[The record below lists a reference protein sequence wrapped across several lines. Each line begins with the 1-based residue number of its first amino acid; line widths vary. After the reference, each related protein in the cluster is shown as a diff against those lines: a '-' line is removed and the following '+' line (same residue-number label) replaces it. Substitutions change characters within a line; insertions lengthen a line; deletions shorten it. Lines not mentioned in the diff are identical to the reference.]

1 MSMSSDSQHISEIKP
16 TDLRGILK
24 YVPKFQNHLFVIAVD
39 GRVIEDQVF
48 NGILMDIAVLR
59 NLQIRVILVFGI
71 GRQLRNSAKEPEVGH
86 CDLYGTGVVDAKT
99 LSMAT
104 EAASKVSHLIMQ
116 GLSRLAI
123 KCATTNSI
131 RATRVGVIDGEDQQ
145 FRGKVDRVDSG
156 QLKQL
161 LDNHM
166 VPVIGPVA
174 FDREGESLRLDADHL
189 AAEVAI
195 ASAAS
200 KILFLTS
207 HSGLRAGGRFYR
219 ALETEALDRL
229 YRDWKEALDPALER
243 KCRYAL
249 RALKNG
255 TARVHIL
262 NGLESECLLKEVF
275 SSVGVGTLFYNN
287 EYQKIRWARPA
298 DAQALF
304 DLTRRATESEELTQ
318 RSLGEIEERIDTYFL
333 YEIDGYILACC
344 CLVGYPGSNTF
355 EVASLAVKSS
365 QAGKGLG
372 TKLVKFAGETAAK
385 RGGKRLVALSTQTF
399 PFFIQKCGFRE
410 GSIADLP
417 EERAEILVSSRRN
430 SKVLV
435 KDL

>member
-1 MSMSSDSQHISEIKP
+1 MSSDSQHISEIKP

-39 GRVIEDQVF
+39 GRVIENQVF

-59 NLQIRVILVFGI
+59 NLQIRVILIFGI
-71 GRQLRNSAKEPEVGH
+71 GRQLRNSGKEPEAGLS
-86 CDLYGTGVVDAKT
+86 DLYGTGVVDAKT

-123 KCATTNSI
+123 KCAATNSI
-131 RATRVGVIDGEDQQ
+131 RATRVGVMDGEDQQ

-156 QLKQL
+156 HLKQL

-166 VPVIGPVA
+166 VPVIGPIA
-174 FDREGESLRLDADHL
+174 FDREGEGLRLDADHL

-200 KILFLTS
+200 KILFLSS
-207 HSGLRAGGRFYR
+207 HSGLLAGGRFYR

-229 YRDWKEALDPALER
+229 YRDRKDALDPALER

-262 NGLESECLLKEVF
+262 NGLEPECLLKEVF

-298 DAQALF
+298 DSQALF
-304 DLTRRATESEELTQ
+304 DLTRGATESEELTE
-318 RSLGEIEERIDTYFL
+318 RSLREIEERIDTYFV
-333 YEIDGYILACC
+333 YEIDGYILACG

-355 EVASLAVKSS
+355 EVASLMVKPS

-385 RGGKRLVALSTQTF
+385 RDGKRLVALSTQTF

-410 GSIADLP
+410 GSIDDLP
-417 EERAEILVSSRRN
+417 EERAKILLSSRRN

>member
-1 MSMSSDSQHISEIKP
+1 MSSDSQHISEIKP

-39 GRVIEDQVF
+39 GRVIESQGF

-71 GRQLRNSAKEPEVGH
+71 GRQLRNSAKEPGAGLS
-86 CDLYGTGVVDAKT
+86 DLYGTGVVDAKT

-116 GLSRLAI
+116 GLSRLAM

-156 QLKQL
+156 HLKQL

-166 VPVIGPVA
+166 VPVIGPIA

-207 HSGLRAGGRFYR
+207 HSGLTAGGRFYR

-229 YRDWKEALDPALER
+229 YRDRKETLDPALER

-262 NGLESECLLKEVF
+262 NGLEPECLLKEVF

-304 DLTRRATESEELTQ
+304 DLTRGATESEELTE
-318 RSLGEIEERIDTYFL
+318 RSLREIEERIDTYFL
-333 YEIDGYILACC
+333 YEIDGYILACG

-355 EVASLAVKSS
+355 EVASLMVKPS

-385 RGGKRLVALSTQTF
+385 RGGEHLVALSTQTF

-410 GSIADLP
+410 GSIGDLP
-417 EERAEILVSSRRN
+417 EERAEILLSSRRN